1 MVISLGRNWAQT
13 VAYNKNKVVHSQSQK
28 LKRGGGDCK

>member
-1 MVISLGRNWAQT
+1 MVISLGRNWVQT
-13 VAYNKNKVVHSQSQK
+13 VAYNKNKVVHKSQK